1 MMSWPVSSE
10 AVLETDR
17 LRLRPFTWKD
27 LPFLVE
33 LHAHPDI
40 ARYLGNGQPRSEDE
54 TRWWLSRT
62 LAAHRDGLGHR
73 AIMLK
78 GDDRP
83 IGRCGLSWF
92 ELERDAACPRAFWG
106 PNSAPDGVATTSIIE
121 LGYTL
126 RRDCW
131 GQGYASEAVRCVRDE
146 VFLTRGERRVNSF
159 IIEGNEASIRGAA
172 RLGLAERGPID
183 IFGRSG
189 RRFELT
195 REEWQ
200 RSQANRVPAP
210 RAGT

>member
-1 MMSWPVSSE
+1 MIAAIES
-10 AVLETDR
+10 DR
-17 LRLRPFTWKD
+17 LRLRPFTWDD

-40 ARYLGNGQPRSEDE
+40 ARYLGHGQPRSEDE
-54 TRWWLSRT
+54 TRWWLTRT
-62 LAAHRDGLGHR
+62 LAAHGDGLGHR
-73 AIMLK
+73 AILRK

-92 ELERDAACPRAFWG
+92 ELERDAASPRAFWG
-106 PNSAPDGVATTSIIE
+106 PNSAPAGVATTTIIE

-131 GQGYASEAVRCVRDE
+131 GQGYATEAAVRVRDE
-146 VFLTRGERRVNSF
+146 AFLTRGERRVNSF
-159 IIEGNEASIRGAA
+159 IIDGNQPSVRVAG
-172 RLGLAERGPID
+172 RLGMTERGPID
-183 IFGRSG
+183 IFGRPG